1 MDTKRQFNTDGPLNT
16 DGPVNKKQKPTTVD
30 STIMFDDESDM
41 KLLLLSLFA
50 HDPCHD
56 FYGESRTLK
65 NKGYGGKYILKN
77 LQIIFNNIKLKQIAS
92 GGGKDS
98 IILQTS
104 NEFEE
109 SLRELTLD
117 ECIIVSKQYVKDVF
131 PKEFTNMIF
140 GDALATSVRLSSKY
154 KTSQDNKDN
163 IFTSSQIIKNQIYEN
178 LNNYYIKSLSFYGEY
193 SRPIIDVF
201 ESGIAEKRKNV
212 TVKFFERLQD
222 AIVSAE
228 KELGTFLDNRID
240 NMINSVDSKIPNIY
254 QTIQD
259 DMDVI
264 KHIKTRPIF
273 KHVRVDDDA
282 CINKIMEMNENN
294 YTTPKIADCIMK
306 YTKEYLLTYH
316 PDKIASRGD
325 MKLNHLKTVFNV
337 NSEDDVLKNLFKE
350 NTTYR
355 DKIMTFAKKIRELY
369 GTKQFGGGN
378 PQDEEDIDVD
388 IVIASSMNKT
398 LLKEIVRWVLL
409 YLNCATEIS
418 DANGHVVFIPTFEPI
433 LKSDTTYKQK
443 AKKYI
448 LNAQILILY
457 CFYYGSNKDALK
469 YISNK
474 NKNKPIYTYY
484 LSEYL
489 FPIGQRG
496 VPNWLNGSFP
506 DKADESIKMAS
517 EIIINKMLKDH
528 VLYDKN
534 VEIID
539 VHKLLF
545 GTTTQ
550 RFIINNASP
559 LSDTLFKKITKDDL
573 NKRVYCPAA
582 SIADAMSNCSYKKS
596 TEQIHNDLIYPM
608 NLHIEN
614 IKGQKYIYS
623 IKSTLSYS
631 ENTHTLSIDGI
642 VSIEDNPIT
651 ININKNIDISK
662 QRYKDL
668 SAVETYRDMVSKMVT
683 LFSNEQINNKDNNND
698 IFTNFVRSN
707 AKSIIE
713 LGCIKSIGDWG
724 QEVTSVSRF
733 GAYANNNIEQFKI
746 SMNNSEIIP
755 YDENGEA
762 IRLGIA
768 GDRPSA
774 FRMIY
779 MNIFANP
786 ESKNNKAVVGYVNN
800 TASYIVYNP
809 DTFNISTKLPKGGT
823 RRKHKQKK
831 SRKRKSNKY
840 SRRGR

>member
-1 MDTKRQFNTDGPLNT
+1 
-16 DGPVNKKQKPTTVD
+16 
-30 STIMFDDESDM
+30 MFDDESDM

-77 LQIIFNNIKLKQIAS
+77 LQIIFNNIKLKQIAR

-109 SLRELTLD
+109 SLHELTLD
-117 ECIIVSKQYVKDVF
+117 ESIIVSKQYVKDVF

-140 GDALATSVRLSSKY
+140 GDALARSVRLSSNY
-154 KTSQDNKDN
+154 KTSQNN
-163 IFTSSQIIKNQIYEN
+163 IFRSSQKIKTQIYKN

-193 SRPIIDVF
+193 SEPIIHVF
-201 ESGIAEKRKNV
+201 ESEFAEKRNNV
-212 TVKFFERLQD
+212 TVEFFKQLHG
-222 AIVSAE
+222 AIVFAE
-228 KELGTFLDNRID
+228 TKLGTFLENRID
-240 NMINSVDSKIPNIY
+240 DMTHSVDSKIPNIY

-273 KHVRVDDDA
+273 EHVRVDDA
-282 CINKIMEMNENN
+282 CINKIKTINENN
-294 YTTPKIADCIMK
+294 YTTPEIADCIMK

-316 PDKIASRGD
+316 PDKISSHSD
-325 MKLNHLKTVFNV
+325 DKLNHLKKVFNV
-337 NSEDDVLKNLFKE
+337 KSEQEVLNSLFKE

-388 IVIASSMNKT
+388 IIIASSMNKT

-409 YLNCATEIS
+409 YLNCATETS
-418 DANGHVVFIPTFEPI
+418 DANGHVVFIPTFEHI
-433 LKSDTTYKQK
+433 LDSDTTYKQK

-469 YISNK
+469 YISNT

-642 VSIEDNPIT
+642 VSIEDNPIM
-651 ININKNIDISK
+651 IVINKKIDISK

-683 LFSNEQINNKDNNND
+683 LFSNEQINNMDNNND

-713 LGCIKSIGDWG
+713 LGCVKSIGDWG

-733 GAYANNNIEQFKI
+733 GAYANNNIEQFKK
-746 SMNNSEIIP
+746 SMVKSKIIP

-800 TASYIVYNP
+800 AASYIVYNP
-809 DTFNISTKLPKGGT
+809 DTFNISTKPPKGGT
-823 RRKHKQKK
+823 RRK
-831 SRKRKSNKY
+831 RKPRNRKSNKY
-840 SRRGR
+840 SRRR